1 MGDDMKN
8 RRAETAT
15 TAGQHVM
22 VRGIV
27 THAGLEVSRV
37 MFAAVPGATSASCC
51 NINNEDI
58 DAVRVRPTA
67 PHTVPEQ
74 CPECEGTGAIEAC
87 DPFPAMKCHACEPP
101 SEDVLRIVHAFDDQE
116 RKDAVRELGSRVKA
130 TEAAL
135 QTHRRELQRLHW
147 MRDVVGVD
155 VERMFARALKEKD
168 GREQRRESAK
178 DQSRPI
184 HEALVHLETAKARLE
199 PEKVR
204 SIVAGRSLTD
214 ILTAIDILEEL
225 LPSSSP
231 DPKRK

>member
-168 GREQRRESAK
+168 GREQRRERATPK
-178 DQSRPI
+178 PLDATGI
-184 HEALVHLETAKARLE
+184 TDV
-199 PEKVR
+199 
-204 SIVAGRSLTD
+204 IGRVQ
-214 ILTAIDILEEL
+214 EL
-225 LPSSSP
+225 LDGDVIDDKTRSVLCAARGVMRAALAVA
-231 DPKRK
+231 KEAT